1 LRAVGGIRPKANDRQ
16 PRRSGFVP
24 PKPVDL
30 LSYFFGVT
38 RPDRPAGT
46 KAVHSGF
53 PNRPSAAR
61 RIHRAAKHDRAVTA
75 SASIRSVGD
84 LSKYR
89 IYIEDVY
96 PVVDGGRFPVKR
108 IVGEEVEVWA
118 DIFRDG
124 HVVLAAELLWRREGA
139 DKWLRVPMALH
150 DNERWRGSFTPPKAG
165 RYLYAI
171 EAWTD
176 VFASWRHDFLTKR
189 AAGMDVVLE
198 IAEGRNLLADI
209 KFKNGEQ
216 ARLIRDVCRTPD
228 IAENPAPLLSDE
240 LAAATRKVQQSD
252 LTRSASYPLVADRP
266 IARAGAWYEMMPRS
280 QSPVPRRHGTFD
292 DCINRLPEIAAL
304 GFDVLYLTPIHPI
317 GRVNRKGRNN
327 SLRCEAGDPGSP
339 YAIGSAEGGHDA
351 IHPEL
356 GTLDDFRRLVRACSA
371 HGLEVALDFAI
382 QCSPD
387 HPWLAQHPEWF
398 RRRPDGSIQYA
409 ENPPKKYEDIVNPD
423 LYGPDNEGLWKAL
436 RDVVLFWVAQGVRI
450 FRVDNP
456 HTKPFPFWEWLIR
469 EVQSIDPD
477 VIFLSEAF
485 TRPKVMKAL
494 AKLGFNQSYTY
505 FTWRTSKEELQAY
518 VSEITGYPEREY
530 FRPNFFVNTPDI
542 LPFHLQTGE
551 PWIFKARVA
560 LAATLSSNY
569 GIYNGFELLEH
580 EPIPGKE
587 EYLNSEKYEL
597 KVRDWN
603 RPGNIKDYIGRLNR
617 IRRANAALL
626 QTNNLRFAQ
635 IDNSEVIGF
644 IKESVARDN
653 AVAVAVA
660 LTSAAP
666 REFWFHFGDIEIGSS
681 SSGRRVK
688 SIENL
693 ITGERHIVEWG
704 GVRLRITPQQDPAV
718 LFRCFT

>member
-1 LRAVGGIRPKANDRQ
+1 MTAN
-16 PRRSGFVP
+16 
-24 PKPVDL
+24 
-30 LSYFFGVT
+30 
-38 RPDRPAGT
+38 
-46 KAVHSGF
+46 
-53 PNRPSAAR
+53 
-61 RIHRAAKHDRAVTA
+61 
-75 SASIRSVGD
+75 ASIRSVGD
-84 LSKYR
+84 LSRHR

-96 PVVDGGRFPVKR
+96 PLVDGGRFPVKR
-108 IVGEEVEVWA
+108 TIGEEVEVWA

-124 HVVLAAELLWRREGA
+124 QVVLAAELLWRREGE
-139 DKWLRVPMALH
+139 KWFRVPMALH
-150 DNERWRGSFTPPKAG
+150 DNDRWRGSFTPHKSG
-165 RYLYAI
+165 RCVYAI

-176 VFASWRHDFLTKR
+176 VFATWRRDFLAKR
-189 AAGMDVVLE
+189 AAGMDIRLE
-198 IAEGRNLLADI
+198 VEEGRNLLADLRV
-209 KFKNGEQ
+209 KSLEQ
-216 ARLIRDVCRTPD
+216 AHLIRETCSRAEL
-228 IAENPAPLLSDE
+228 AENPAPLLSDE
-240 LAAATRKVQQSD
+240 LAAAARKGQQSD
-252 LTRSASYPLVADRP
+252 LTRSVNFPLLTDRP
-266 IARAGAWYEMMPRS
+266 IARAAAWYEMMPRS
-280 QSPVPRRHGTFD
+280 QSSIPGKHGTFD
-292 DCINRLPEIAAL
+292 DCINRLPDIAAL

-327 SLRCEAGDPGSP
+327 ALRCEAGDPGSP

-351 IHPEL
+351 VHPEL
-356 GTLDDFRRLVRACSA
+356 GTLEDFRRLVRACA
-371 HGLEVALDFAI
+371 DLGLEVALDFAI
-382 QCSPD
+382 QCAPD

-398 RRRPDGSIQYA
+398 KRRPDGSIQYA

-423 LYGPDNEGLWKAL
+423 LYGPDNERLWKAL

-485 TRPKVMKAL
+485 TRPKMMKAL

-542 LPFHLQTGE
+542 LPLHLQSGE

-560 LAATLSSNY
+560 LAATLSGNY

-603 RPGNIKDYIGRLNR
+603 QPGNIKTYVGGLNR
-617 IRRANAALL
+617 MRRNNAALL
-626 QTNNLRFAQ
+626 QSKNLRFAQ
-635 IDNSEVIGF
+635 VDDTEVIGF
-644 IKESVARDN
+644 VKESASGDN

-660 LTSAAP
+660 LTPAGP
-666 REFWFHFGDIEIGSS
+666 REFWFHFGDIEIGPSTER
-681 SSGRRVK
+681 GRVK
-688 SIENL
+688 FIENL
-693 ITGERHIVEWG
+693 VSGERHVLEWG
-704 GVRLRITPQQDPAV
+704 GVRLRIDQQQDPAL